1 MEKARQRLDSAVERL
16 EARASAIEAEG
27 TAAAK
32 DLLDIKARNAAL
44 KAVNKNVS
52 KRLDTAI
59 GRLRAMLEE

>member
-27 TAAAK
+27 TAVAK